1 MYDDNILPNIHGF
14 ELLLI
19 RNFIT
24 QGTMGKVSSVCI
36 TFAGTAERLCS
47 SCARLHSID
56 GFGMNLNKHYVEKNT
71 REHTQKRANYIVN
84 L

>member
-1 MYDDNILPNIHGF
+1 MYDDNILPSIHGF

-47 SCARLHSID
+47 SCAPVACDRW
-56 GFGMNLNKHYVEKNT
+56 VWCEP
-71 REHTQKRANYIVN
+71 E
-84 L
+84 